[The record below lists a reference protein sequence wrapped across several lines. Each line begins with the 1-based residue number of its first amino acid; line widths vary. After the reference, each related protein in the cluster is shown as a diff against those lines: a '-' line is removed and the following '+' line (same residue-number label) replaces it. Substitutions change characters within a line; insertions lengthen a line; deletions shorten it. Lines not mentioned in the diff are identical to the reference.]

1 MEKGTITQ
9 TKPED
14 AEVSHIVEFVTANKF
29 AADQVPHVFE
39 KSMLRGWLN
48 KQLTTMTDAHETK
61 CSQGKKY
68 NKNFKNLM
76 LVKKLARKKLSRQ
89 AMIRPTAAYGQVATL
104 KHEAEKG
111 RNHRPIRDLLST
123 AGEAAIDVKPCF
135 MMSPLSVSQF
145 IPADF
150 RFDCV
155 IFDEASQVRPC
166 DAIGSIYRGKQV
178 IIAGDERQ
186 LPPTTFF
193 AHTKAGDNDGYDPED
208 VPDFESVL
216 KLSQGSAGIPTM
228 PLKWHYR
235 ASMAPH
241 HITNREFYP
250 TN

>member
-1 MEKGTITQ
+1 MFHDE
-9 TKPED
+9 
-14 AEVSHIVEFVTANKF
+14 
-29 AADQVPHVFE
+29 
-39 KSMLRGWLN
+39 
-48 KQLTTMTDAHETK
+48 
-61 CSQGKKY
+61 
-68 NKNFKNLM
+68 
-76 LVKKLARKKLSRQ
+76 
-89 AMIRPTAAYGQVATL
+89 
-104 KHEAEKG
+104 
-111 RNHRPIRDLLST
+111 
-123 AGEAAIDVKPCF
+123 
-135 MMSPLSVSQF
+135 PLSVSQF

-208 VPDFESVL
+208 IPDFESVL

-235 ASMAPH
+235 SQH
-241 HITNREFYP
+241 EHLITFSNREFYANELITYPGAIETADDLGVHFHHVPEGIYDRGGLKDNIIEAKQVVEKMLFYAERYPNKSQGVVTFNTGQQHRIEVELEAALQTRPDLQP
-250 TN
+250 TFTQKELMTDQTDIS